1 MSGEVSSLGDGRD
14 VSPIVGKDG
23 LENVAGVGEIVRVG
37 DDVDAVLVA
46 ATGGADVQAAV
57 SGGRRDQLDGDVDG
71 VGLVTV
77 LGSGVAE
84 TNMLLCVVGVEGD
97 DAVSSTVGHGERPVP
112 MGRHDVPQVTVADR
126 LTLRR
131 P

>member
-1 MSGEVSSLGDGRD
+1 LSGEVSSLGDGRD

-71 VGLVTV
+71 VGLVTL

-97 DAVSSTVGHGERPVP
+97 DAGL
-112 MGRHDVPQVTVADR
+112 AAAA
-126 LTLRR
+126 RR
-131 P
+131 PPPTAR